1 MTDTTTAKPAK
12 PDVRF
17 HVTITDGDSY
27 TGGTRYRH
35 FAARAY
41 ILAPDKYADSTT
53 PVLHDPDAYG
63 IAGTHAP
70 ELKGLVITAQAD
82 SDSMA
87 RPGSGSGSGSEWYSW
102 TVAYDR
108 HQVTLTDAEQ
118 MIPVL
123 RKIKR
128 RMDKLTAEQGSP
140 ATLAQFCTR
149 AASAVTPERHAF
161 LRTVP
166 AERDYE
172 GTGYQSMDA
181 DALAYHVR
189 SDATEWRKNHGI
201 DPA

>member
-1 MTDTTTAKPAK
+1 MTGTQPTPK

-17 HVTITDGDSY
+17 HVTITDGDTY
-27 TGGTRYRH
+27 TGGTHYRH
-35 FAARAY
+35 FAATAY
-41 ILAPDKYADSTT
+41 VLAPDKYAESTT
-53 PVLHDPDAYG
+53 PVLQGPDDYG
-63 IAGTHAP
+63 IPGARAP
-70 ELKGLVITAQAD
+70 ELKGLVITAQAEEN
-82 SDSMA
+82 SMA
-87 RPGSGSGSGSEWYSW
+87 QPGREWYGW

-108 HQVTLTDAEQ
+108 HQVTLADAEQ

-128 RMDKLTAEQGSP
+128 RMDKLTRELGTP
-140 ATLAQFCTR
+140 ATIAQFCTY
-149 AASAVTPERHAF
+149 AASAITPERHAF

-181 DALAYHVR
+181 NALAYHVS